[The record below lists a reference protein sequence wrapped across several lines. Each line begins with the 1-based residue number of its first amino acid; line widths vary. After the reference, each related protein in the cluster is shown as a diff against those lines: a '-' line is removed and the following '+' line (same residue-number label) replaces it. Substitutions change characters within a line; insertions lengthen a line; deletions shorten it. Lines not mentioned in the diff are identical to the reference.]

1 MVKPLETVVSI
12 TEETIVD
19 LCENG
24 SEAAIHYSIEVFLRN
39 KHKAIKTIA
48 DSLNLCAFKLRDTSY
63 VKALVLNRRDKA

>member
-48 DSLNLCAFKLRDTSY
+48 DSLNLLC
-63 VKALVLNRRDKA
+63 V

>member
-24 SEAAIHYSIEVFLRN
+24 SEAWSNHDSFYLKTAIHYSIKVFLRN
-39 KHKAIKTIA
+39 KHKEIRTVA
-48 DSLNLCAFKLRDTSY
+48 DSLNLLC
-63 VKALVLNRRDKA
+63 V